1 MFGNFFRRQYII
13 PYLFLAPALLLII
26 IFKLY
31 PIFIGFWESLIY
43 TSFGGGSE
51 NRTFVWLENYQYLF
65 DDPIFWQSLKI
76 TAILTVII
84 NPFQI
89 AISLG
94 LALLLMRRTKYI
106 YIIRSLYL
114 LPIGIALPIATVIWG
129 LMLDPYQG
137 LVNGVIGIFGI
148 QPQPFLVSE
157 SQALWSI
164 IAIATWKGVA
174 FWMLFLLAGLEDIP
188 TQFYEAAQIDGAKP
202 FQKLRYI
209 TLPLLRRTIL
219 FVFVADTAANFVL
232 MVPMIILTKGG
243 PMQSTNVLVYEAYRS
258 GFYYQDWG
266 RSLSIISILTI
277 ITLIVIG
284 FQLLFLGDS
293 SREQKKL

>member
-1 MFGNFFRRQYII
+1 MFTNFFRRQALV
-13 PYLFLAPALLLII
+13 PYLFLAPALFATIV
-26 IFKLY
+26 FKLY

-43 TSFGGGSE
+43 TSYGGGSE
-51 NRTFVWLENYQYLF
+51 KRIFVWFENYQYLF

-76 TAILTVII
+76 TAILTIII

-94 LALLLMRRTKYI
+94 LAILLMRRSRFI
-106 YIIRSLYL
+106 RIIRSLYL

-137 LVNGVIGIFGI
+137 LINGIIGIFGI
-148 QPQPFLVSE
+148 PPQPFLVSE
-157 SQALWSI
+157 HQALWSI

-188 TQFYEAAQIDGAKP
+188 SQYYEAAKIDGAKP
-202 FQKLRYI
+202 FQKFRFI
-209 TLPLLRRTIL
+209 TLPLLKRTIL

-243 PMQSTNVLVYEAYRS
+243 PMQSTNVLVFEAYRS

-277 ITLIVIG
+277 ITLVVIG
-284 FQLLFLGDS
+284 LQLLFLGDS
-293 SREQKKL
+293 SRDKKI

>member
-94 LALLLMRRTKYI
+94 LALLLMRRTRYI
-106 YIIRSLYL
+106 LIIRSLYL

-148 QPQPFLVSE
+148 PPQPFLVSE

-293 SREQKKL
+293 SREKKKL

>member
-94 LALLLMRRTKYI
+94 LALLLMRRTRYI

-148 QPQPFLVSE
+148 PPQPFLVSE

-293 SREQKKL
+293 SREKKKL

>member
-94 LALLLMRRTKYI
+94 LALLLMRRTRYI
-106 YIIRSLYL
+106 LIIRSLYL

-148 QPQPFLVSE
+148 PPQPFLVSE

-174 FWMLFLLAGLEDIP
+174 FWMLFLLAGLEEIP